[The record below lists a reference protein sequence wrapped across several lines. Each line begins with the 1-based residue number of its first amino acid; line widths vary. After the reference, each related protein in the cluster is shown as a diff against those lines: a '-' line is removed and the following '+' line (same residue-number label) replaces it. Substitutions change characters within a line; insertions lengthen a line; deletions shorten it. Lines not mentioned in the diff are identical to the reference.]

1 MPVLQQ
7 KPVTPSGRFYLKNKV
22 EVSKNVPEKALT
34 KGHHRKK
41 GRNSYGR
48 ITSRRRGGG
57 HKRLYRTI
65 DFRRNR
71 FDETAKVIAVEYDP
85 NRTSHIALLEYSDG
99 EKSYIICPDGV
110 QEGDVLQSSENKID
124 FKTGNAMPLL
134 HLPLGTKVHC
144 VEMLPGAGAKI
155 ARTAGSSLRLIS
167 VDGDEASLKL
177 PSGEIRLVKSRCLAT
192 IGAVGNGSHQKATI
206 GKAGRS
212 RWLGK
217 RPRVR
222 GVAMNPVDH
231 PMGGG
236 EGELLEVVILLLLG
250 ANCPKAF
257 QQVKNPKHLIL
268 RFSFEEMGVALNNF

>member
-1 MPVLQQ
+1 MQVLQQ

-22 EVSKNVPEKALT
+22 EVSKKHPEKALT
-34 KGHHRKK
+34 RGHHRKK
-41 GRNSYGR
+41 GRNTYGR

-65 DFRRNR
+65 DFRRSR
-71 FDETAKVIAVEYDP
+71 HDEIAKVIAVEYDP
-85 NRTSHIALLEYSDG
+85 NRTSHIALLEYSNG
-99 EKSYIICPDGV
+99 EKAYIICPDGL
-110 QEGDVLQSSENKID
+110 QIGDELLSSEKKID
-124 FKTGNAMPLL
+124 FKTGNSMPLL
-134 HLPLGTKVHC
+134 HMPLGIKVHC

-155 ARTAGSSLRLIS
+155 ARTAGSSVRLVS

-192 IGAVGNGSHQKATI
+192 IGTVGNSSHQKATI
-206 GKAGRS
+206 GKAGRN

-217 RPRVR
+217 RPWVR

-236 EGELLEVVILLLLG
+236 EGRTSGGGHPSSPWGQLSKGFPTRKKSKPSNSQIL
-250 ANCPKAF
+250 
-257 QQVKNPKHLIL
+257 VRKNGRRIQ
-268 RFSFEEMGVALNNF
+268 

>member
-22 EVSKNVPEKALT
+22 EVSKKRPEKALT

-41 GRNSYGR
+41 GRNTYGR

-71 FDETAKVIAVEYDP
+71 FDESAKVIAVEYDP
-85 NRTSHIALLEYSDG
+85 NRTSHIALLEYGDG
-99 EKSYIICPDGV
+99 EKCYIVCPDGV
-110 QEGDVLQSSENKID
+110 HEGDVLQSSENKID

-144 VEMLPGAGAKI
+144 VEMLPGAGAKL
-155 ARTAGSSLRLIS
+155 ARTAGSSVRLVS

-236 EGELLEVVILLLLG
+236 EGRTSGGGHPSSPWGQLSKGFPTRKKSKPSNSQILVRRNG
-250 ANCPKAF
+250 RRIK
-257 QQVKNPKHLIL
+257 
-268 RFSFEEMGVALNNF
+268 